1 MKTLLILIQRVKYKL
16 NLDRKNY
23 ILKYIRKNKPKTI
36 LEIGVFNGAF
46 AKRMLLNATNS
57 LNENILYTGVDLF
70 EDLSSEVH
78 TKEISL
84 WASKKDVVYN
94 DLSKINHTQIRLL
107 KGYSKDL
114 LPLLI
119 GKMKFDLILID
130 GGHSYETVESDF
142 NFTKKLVNTNGAIFF
157 DDYVNRQ
164 GVINEG
170 YGINEVVDNIN
181 RTDYSVKISK
191 NRDVFPK
198 FYGLLTIRMV
208 KVQLKNKVSNLY

>member
-1 MKTLLILIQRVKYKL
+1 MKSLLILIQRLKYKI

-57 LNENILYTGVDLF
+57 LNENISYTGVDLF

-78 TKEISL
+78 RKEISL
-84 WASKKDVVYN
+84 WASKKDLVHN
-94 DLSKINHTQIRLL
+94 DLSKINNTQISLL

-157 DDYVNRQ
+157 DDYVNKQ

-170 YGINEVVDNIN
+170 YGINKVVDSIN

-191 NRDVFPK
+191 NRDIFPK

-208 KVQLKNKVSNLY
+208 KVQLKS

>member
-1 MKTLLILIQRVKYKL
+1 LKTLLTLIQRVKYKL

-57 LNENILYTGVDLF
+57 GNESISYTGVDLF

-78 TKEISL
+78 KKEISL
-84 WASKKDVVYN
+84 WASKKDLVHK
-94 DLSKINHTQIRLL
+94 DLSKIKNTKISLL
-107 KGYSKDL
+107 KGYSSDL
-114 LPLLI
+114 LPLLE

-130 GGHSYETVESDF
+130 GGHSYKTVKSDF

-157 DDYVNRQ
+157 DDYVNKQ
-164 GVINEG
+164 GVIKEG
-170 YGINEVVDNIN
+170 YGINKVVDNIN
-181 RTDYSVKISK
+181 RGDYSVKISL

-198 FYGLLTIRMV
+198 SYGLLSIRIV
-208 KVQLKNKVSNLY
+208 KVQLKNN